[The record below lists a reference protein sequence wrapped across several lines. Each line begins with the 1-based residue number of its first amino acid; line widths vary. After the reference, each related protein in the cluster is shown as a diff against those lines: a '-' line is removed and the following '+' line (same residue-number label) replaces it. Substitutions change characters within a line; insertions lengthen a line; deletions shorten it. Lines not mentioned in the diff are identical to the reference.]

1 MMQGRDKAF
10 GFGMIL
16 VMGIL
21 LSRNSSQICLHVLC
35 LKKSGFLTWL
45 FLHQKWK
52 GVGIYNSNELFMI
65 GSWRV
70 YVLFLRFCIPN
81 VEG

>member
-1 MMQGRDKAF
+1 MMQGRDNAF

-35 LKKSGFLTWL
+35 LEKSGFLTWL

-52 GVGIYNSNELFMI
+52 GVGIYNSIELFII

-70 YVLFLRFCIPN
+70 YVLFLRFFIPN

>member
-1 MMQGRDKAF
+1 MQGRVNAF
-10 GFGMIL
+10 SFGMIL

-45 FLHQKWK
+45 FLHQKGK
-52 GVGIYNSNELFMI
+52 GVGIYNSVELFMI

-70 YVLFLRFCIPN
+70 YVLFLRFFIPIC
-81 VEG
+81 

>member
-1 MMQGRDKAF
+1 MMQGRENAF

-45 FLHQKWK
+45 FLHQKGK
-52 GVGIYNSNELFMI
+52 GVGIYNSVELFMI

-70 YVLFLRFCIPN
+70 YVLFLRFFIPIC
-81 VEG
+81 